1 MAKYRHMPLL
11 KTYKRELYMPDADCI
26 PEFIKAAKEVGRQ
39 ERSARE
45 LARAAAVAGF
55 LLIGSNTLKE
65 WHYPVNRRY
74 GDLRDGFKVKPI
86 PEANGKPAL
95 RAGFQPDVAILG
107 GLFGNLNDKRER
119 NRRCKPIT
127 GQEINFGWGTD
138 VHKSRAQRINVGE
151 DAHVATHARKEL
163 INAAIDPD
171 DPFTGYI
178 HAILPHPSFIRIA
191 HDIGQY
197 VGAVRRKT
205 IFSIPL
211 VGYLDLPLDIIPT
224 NYTQEAMNRIN
235 PR

>member
-1 MAKYRHMPLL
+1 MALL
-11 KTYKRELYMPDADCI
+11 QASPRELYMPDLALI
-26 PEFIKAAKEVGRQ
+26 PDYKAAAEEVAQ
-39 ERSARE
+39 QKLSARQ
-45 LARAAAVAGF
+45 LARWAAADGF
-55 LLIGSNTLKE
+55 LLIGSVSLKKM
-65 WHYPVNRRY
+65 HYPVNRRY

-138 VHKSRAQRINVGE
+138 VHKTRAQELYVGE

-163 INAAIDPD
+163 IMAAIDPD

-178 HAILPHPSFIRIA
+178 HAILPHPSFKRIA

-197 VGAVRRKT
+197 VGAVRRRT

-224 NYTQEAMNRIN
+224 DYTQNAMSRIN
-235 PR
+235 PK